1 MRKAFMAV
9 LCLIGGC
16 TLDRIEH
23 DSAQYLAMARLSD
36 EYNVERG
43 TRWRLD
49 DPGRLEMD
57 ATYDPND
64 ARQIRLLQAAYVGV
78 TRVYPLTLLEQS
90 PAYLGVRR
98 PSDEPVA
105 LLLHVDI
112 PAADGR
118 SDEFPVAL
126 VDLRTGAVIDRARLT
141 VRAGWW
147 RSADDAGA
155 VSQLFSDYAAQLRPI
170 Q

>member
-1 MRKAFMAV
+1 MRKVFIAG

-23 DSAQYLAMARLSD
+23 DSAQYLGMARLSD
-36 EYNVERG
+36 EYTVERS

-57 ATYDPND
+57 ATYDSND
-64 ARQIRLLQAAYVGV
+64 PRQIRLLRAAYDGV
-78 TRVYPLTLLEQS
+78 ARVYPLTVLEQNPS
-90 PAYLGVRR
+90 YVGASRL
-98 PSDEPVA
+98 SDEPVA

-112 PAADGR
+112 PPDGGR
-118 SDEFPVAL
+118 SEQFPVAL
-126 VDLRTGAVIDRARLT
+126 VDLRTGAVVDRATLT

-147 RSADDAGA
+147 DSADDAAA
-155 VSQLFSDYAAQLRPI
+155 VAQLFSDYASQLRPS